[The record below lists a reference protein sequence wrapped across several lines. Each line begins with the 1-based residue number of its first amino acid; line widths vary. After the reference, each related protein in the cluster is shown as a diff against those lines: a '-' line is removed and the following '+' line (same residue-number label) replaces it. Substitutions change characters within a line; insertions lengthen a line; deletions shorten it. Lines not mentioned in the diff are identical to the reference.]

1 MARLPRYQE
10 SGLISA
16 DIPRL
21 DFANLRE
28 QSRVTESVSS
38 ALDRISQFAF
48 GRAEA
53 QQKQFAEEQKQRN
66 QIMAI
71 QLRTDL
77 EMQAS
82 LELAKLTSEIELG
95 TVQDLTNVQ
104 ETLSALGR
112 EGAKALSVYS
122 PEQASAFVNTVA
134 GQGRAVMARAS
145 SVIVQRA
152 QATFNLQADDVIKAQ
167 EKNLET
173 VFETTPSVV
182 DALKAVGEARKVV
195 SGVAIQTSNPVDTMR
210 KFEKA
215 TINAR
220 NNVLVR
226 EFTKPEFSISPA
238 SALQKMDSND
248 VGRFSEVWKSMTIEE
263 REEVRDR
270 VLKRNADVYAV
281 TERERKTQEEQN
293 KAIGLSVRED
303 LYRGRIGPNEAID
316 RLRSLNDIS
325 PAEMKAIIKGDD
337 VGASDEM
344 IGRYESLV
352 DRGQMGEIQIDELA
366 RRGSISWK
374 QANSLKRI
382 ARGSNPADADARRF
396 IEKSLG
402 VPDPLAPGFKDE
414 RLRAAQVQAEYIVE
428 KETALSEGKPF
439 NPLATAQRLVTARLE
454 QADVSQQK
462 AAIESLE
469 TKLESLGLQYRTN
482 YTDEELK
489 RLGIGRRDRKT
500 ILDRSKIVR
509 GEK

>member
-1 MARLPRYQE
+1 
-10 SGLISA
+10 
-16 DIPRL
+16 
-21 DFANLRE
+21 
-28 QSRVTESVSS
+28 
-38 ALDRISQFAF
+38 
-48 GRAEA
+48 
-53 QQKQFAEEQKQRN
+53 
-66 QIMAI
+66 
-71 QLRTDL
+71 
-77 EMQAS
+77 
-82 LELAKLTSEIELG
+82 
-95 TVQDLTNVQ
+95 
-104 ETLSALGR
+104 
-112 EGAKALSVYS
+112 
-122 PEQASAFVNTVA
+122 
-134 GQGRAVMARAS
+134 
-145 SVIVQRA
+145 
-152 QATFNLQADDVIKAQ
+152 
-167 EKNLET
+167 
-173 VFETTPSVV
+173 V
-182 DALKAVGEARKVV
+182 DALKAVVEARKVV